1 MWPVII
7 TCSLLAAIIL
17 FNLVEAIYDLDQ
29 WIANRERRELEGY
42 DYENDRFYEKP
53 QPKPEPVKILTP
65 EPVKKSTLELEN
77 FPKSAEDAKA
87 KIERLL
93 KKSQNNA

>member
-7 TCSLLAAIIL
+7 TCALLAAIIL
-17 FNLVEAIYDLDQ
+17 FNLVEAIHDLDQ
-29 WIANRERRELEGY
+29 WIANREKREDEGY

-53 QPKPEPVKILTP
+53 KPKPEPVKILTP
-65 EPVKKSTLELEN
+65 EPVKKPTLELEN

-87 KIERLL
+87 KIDRLL
-93 KKSQNNA
+93 KKSA